1 MIVVYGEKVIMR
13 DSLRAALTEIFG
25 SSPPTLELQ
34 GPGVPLPPV
43 AGVGT
48 PPGGGGAAPGPPGG
62 VDATVQSLLDQA
74 TAKFTAADEAL
85 RKGDLAGYQR
95 ENDAAKALIQQAVD
109 TAKQPTSGRPIDDGH
124 DRSRS
129 LSGKLNLRRGVEQSG
144 SSSGS

>member
-1 MIVVYGEKVIMR
+1 MIPIEQSLLYIRPLYVSAEGTPLPQLKKVIVVYGEKVIMR

-48 PPGGGGAAPGPPGG
+48 PPPGGGTAPGPPGG

-95 ENDAAKALIQQAVD
+95 ENDAAKA
-109 TAKQPTSGRPIDDGH
+109 
-124 DRSRS
+124 
-129 LSGKLNLRRGVEQSG
+129 
-144 SSSGS
+144 